1 MTILPLTYLGHT
13 DYFAALLGGE
23 CVIDLGENYVK
34 QSYRNRCEIL
44 SAGGV
49 ATLTVNV
56 VKGGSLRKRPMRDM
70 RIDYSKRWQHQQ
82 WMAIVS
88 AYRSSPYFEHYADRF
103 EPFFRQP
110 YEFLADLNMAL
121 LETVLPPLGAS
132 AQSLR
137 LSDSYVTA
145 ADGDRDLHGA
155 FEPLHRTPDGALANP
170 TTTYEPYD
178 QVFSDRLPFAPCLSV
193 LDLLFCEGPAA
204 GDLLRRH
211 ARR

>member
-13 DYFAALLGGE
+13 DYFAALLGDE
-23 CVIDLGENYVK
+23 CVIDLGEHYVK

-49 ATLTVNV
+49 VPLTVNV
-56 VKGGSLRKRPMRDM
+56 VKGGSLRKQPMRDM

-88 AYRSSPYFEHYADRF
+88 AYRSAPFFDHYADRF
-103 EPFFRQP
+103 EPFFGQR
-110 YEFLADLNMAL
+110 YEFLADLNTAL
-121 LETVLPPLGAS
+121 LETLLPLLGATRP
-132 AQSLR
+132 LR
-137 LSDSYVTA
+137 FSDTYLIPA
-145 ADGDRDLHGA
+145 EGDRDLRGA
-155 FEPLHRTPDGALANP
+155 FEPLHRAPDGTLLSGTAA
-170 TTTYEPYD
+170 YDPYD
-178 QVFSDRLPFAPCLSV
+178 QVFADRFPFAPCLSV

-211 ARR
+211 TLR